1 MTRRL
6 LIRPGGIGD
15 CLLCFPA
22 MEALRADYTE
32 VWVPGPVVP
41 LVRFAD
47 HVRSIAST
55 GLDTLGIPC
64 RAPSARLVDELRS
77 FDSIVSWYG
86 ANREEFAIAMRDLG
100 LSPEFRTA
108 LPPPDSQV
116 HAVDFFLGGAT
127 GSAYPTLTPEVEAGG
142 APYIAVHPFS
152 GSTNKNWPLTKFRD
166 LEARLP
172 FPAVY
177 CASPEQPLA
186 GAVQYA
192 DLYRLAGW
200 IRGAAAYI
208 GNDSGI
214 THLAAATGVPT
225 VALFGYSNPRIW
237 APRGPHV
244 RIVEGRNLADIET
257 DAVVDAL
264 RSVLQFR
271 G

>member
-1 MTRRL
+1 
-6 LIRPGGIGD
+6 
-15 CLLCFPA
+15 
-22 MEALRADYTE
+22 MEALCADYTE
-32 VWVPGPVVP
+32 VWVPGAVVP
-41 LVRFAD
+41 LVRFANR
-47 HVRSIAST
+47 VRSIAST

-64 RAPSARLVDELRS
+64 RAPSTRLVDELRG

-86 ANREEFAIAMRDLG
+86 ANREEFAAAMRDLG
-100 LSPEFRTA
+100 LAPEFRTA
-108 LPPPDSQV
+108 LPPADSQV
-116 HAVDFFLGGAT
+116 HAVDFFLGGGT
-127 GSAYPTLTPEVEAGG
+127 SGTAYPSLTPEVEAGG
-142 APYIAVHPFS
+142 APYIAIHPFS
-152 GSTNKNWPLTKFRD
+152 GSTNKNWPLSKFRE

-172 FPAVY
+172 LPAVY

-237 APRGPHV
+237 APRGPRV
-244 RIVEGRNLADIET
+244 RIVEGGSSLADIET
-257 DAVVDAL
+257 DAVIDAL
-264 RSVLQFR
+264 RSVLQPR
-271 G
+271 D